1 MTEAATIQSSPTQAR
16 SRRWPRYKVG
26 VPLRL
31 IVCHARKAS
40 IFDARG
46 TAVSAGGMALFAG
59 TELHPGD
66 HVAVEVTPP
75 SSARPIRVDAKICNR
90 TGYTYGVEFLTD
102 SSTRKQEADRIR
114 NHLSSLT
121 GIVAYND

>member
-1 MTEAATIQSSPTQAR
+1 MTEAATFESSPPQGRT
-16 SRRWPRYKVG
+16 RRWPRYRVG
-26 VPLRL
+26 VPLRV
-31 IVCHARKAS
+31 IVCHARRAT

-46 TAVSAGGMALFAG
+46 TAVSQGGMALFAG

-66 HVAVEVTPP
+66 QVAVEVTPP
-75 SSARPIRVDAKICNR
+75 FSARPIRVDAKICNR

-121 GIVAYND
+121 GIAASND

>member
-26 VPLRL
+26 VPLRV
-31 IVCHARKAS
+31 IVWHARKAS

-46 TAVSAGGMALFAG
+46 TAVSEGGMALFAG

-66 HVAVEVTPP
+66 QGYASLFRP
-75 SSARPIRVDAKICNR
+75 SDQS
-90 TGYTYGVEFLTD
+90 
-102 SSTRKQEADRIR
+102 
-114 NHLSSLT
+114 
-121 GIVAYND
+121 